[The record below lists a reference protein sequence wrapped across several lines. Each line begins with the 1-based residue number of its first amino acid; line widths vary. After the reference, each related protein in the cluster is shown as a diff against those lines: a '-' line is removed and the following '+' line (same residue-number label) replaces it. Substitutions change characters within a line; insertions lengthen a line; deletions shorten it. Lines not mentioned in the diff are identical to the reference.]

1 MRCFLFLALC
11 SAAALAQEDPAE
23 LRDRASRLV
32 AQGKYAGAEPLLAG
46 ALGAQEKA
54 LGLDDP
60 RLADTIAA
68 LAAVYRAE
76 GRNPDAE
83 KLHLRSLGIR
93 EKSGGPDTIDLIADL
108 KPLAALYA
116 ARGSFTD
123 AERALLRIIAIREK
137 AKGPD

>member
-23 LRDRASRLV
+23 LRDRASRLG
-32 AQGKYAGAEPLLAG
+32 AQG
-46 ALGAQEKA
+46 KA